1 MRIAVAGEALI
12 DFTSTG
18 TLAFQGREGGSPLN
32 TAVACARLGQ
42 PTAFLT
48 ALSNDLFGERLLQHM
63 QRNGVDTRFVVRSG
77 APSMLAFVEHAALTN
92 RYAFL
97 AEGSADSGWAPDP
110 LPELPAS
117 CTALHIG
124 SISLLREPAASRIV
138 ALAAASV
145 AHRLVVLDPNVRES
159 LIADMSAYRERFRG
173 WLPHTSLLKLS
184 DEDLAQIAP
193 QGGDEAIAGWL
204 DEGPYAVVVTR
215 GAQGAT
221 LYRAGHAP
229 LSVPAPPLDV
239 ADTVGAGDTFSA
251 GLSVGLLEQGVERP
265 GELPALSDAQWQRTL
280 VFAAAAAGLNCTRP
294 GADPPTRDELRR
306 FLNER
311 SGLG

>member
-18 TLAFQGREGGSPLN
+18 QLAFQGREGGSPLN

-42 PTAFLT
+42 TTAFFT
-48 ALSNDLFGERLLQHM
+48 ALSKDLFGERLLQHM
-63 QRNGVDTRFVVRSG
+63 QHNGVDTRFVVRSD
-77 APSMLAFVEHAALTN
+77 APSMLAFVEHTARTN

-117 CTALHIG
+117 CAALHIG

-138 ALAAASV
+138 ALAAAS
-145 AHRLVVLDPNVRES
+145 ARRRLVVLDPNVREA
-159 LIADMSAYRERFRG
+159 LIADMGAYRDRFLG

-184 DEDLAQIAP
+184 DEDLAHIAP
-193 QGGDEAIAGWL
+193 QDADAAIAGWL
-204 DEGPYAVVVTR
+204 DDGPHAVVVTR

-229 LSVPAPPLDV
+229 LSVAAPRLDV

-251 GLSVGLLEQGVERP
+251 GLSVGLLEQGVERRDD
-265 GELPALSDAQWQRTL
+265 LPALSDAQWQHTL

-306 FLNER
+306 FLDEHFPAR
-311 SGLG
+311 